1 MVSHGFLIRGWHIDY
16 IWLHLNFTYIY
27 TYIYTFI
34 YLYIYTYIYTTCLF
48 MKSPCNIYIYSVY
61 AVKWTSALVL
71 GSAQVVVYQI
81 DWQSTG
87 QQHRGLT
94 LSTTRLS
101 GWTLPDH
108 PHLIV
113 DHEFIRICPTAK
125 YADISYSLQC
135 GSRTDSAH
143 ESETWTN
150 RKNKKWTCMLFKNRI
165 PLLFRGLFQE
175 QMP

>member
-1 MVSHGFLIRGWHIDY
+1 MHWRSPIR
-16 IWLHLNFTYIY
+16 IWLMMMMMMMMMMRRPSSLRVRAEPRHLPYIY
-27 TYIYTFI
+27 
-34 YLYIYTYIYTTCLF
+34 
-48 MKSPCNIYIYSVY
+48 IYIYSVY
-61 AVKWTSALVL
+61 VVKWTSALVL
-71 GSAQVVVYQI
+71 GSAQMVVYQI

-113 DHEFIRICPTAK
+113 DHEFICICPTAK

-165 PLLFRGLFQE
+165 PLLFRCLFQE